1 MAICIS
7 LMFGR
12 IGSITGS
19 NTAAFLLEN
28 YCKSAFYLSGSI
40 LIGNDYSSMN
50 NFEESRFFCLQITSS
65 ILAAGALTFFIPK
78 IHERVSKSGKPK

>member
-1 MAICIS
+1 MAISIS

-28 YCKSAFYLSGSI
+28 YCMTAFYLSGAI
-40 LIGNDYSSMN
+40 LIGNEN
-50 NFEESRFFCLQITSS
+50 NSEKSRKNSVFKCASFF
-65 ILAAGALTFFIPK
+65 LAAGALTFFIPK